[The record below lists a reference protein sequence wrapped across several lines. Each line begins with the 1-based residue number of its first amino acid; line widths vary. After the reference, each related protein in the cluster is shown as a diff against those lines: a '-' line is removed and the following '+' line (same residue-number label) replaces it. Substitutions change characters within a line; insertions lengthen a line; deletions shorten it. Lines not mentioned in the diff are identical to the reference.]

1 MKGIIDRFEGE
12 IAILELENRERL
24 ELKREHLPGEAKE
37 GDVIVQIDGQY
48 TIDPK
53 ETQRRKEEIEKLSQ
67 TLWE

>member
-24 ELKREHLPGEAKE
+24 ELKREHLPREAKE

-48 TIDPK
+48 TIDQE
-53 ETQRRKEEIEKLSQ
+53 ETQRRIDEIEQLSQ
-67 TLWE
+67 NLWE